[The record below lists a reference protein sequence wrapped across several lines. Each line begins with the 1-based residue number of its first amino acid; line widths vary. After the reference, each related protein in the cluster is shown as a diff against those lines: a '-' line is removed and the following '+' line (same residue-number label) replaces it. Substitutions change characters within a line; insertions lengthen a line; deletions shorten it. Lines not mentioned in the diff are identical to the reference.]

1 MHASFWL
8 SMNWTKSISNQY
20 VPKLLLLLPCLQ
32 FHFMFFSMCSDS
44 YDNLGAREAPN
55 VQCVGSLSAWKIL
68 WGENLSSIMFICW
81 AIDIVY
87 FSPTLLKY
95 CSQELLEAV
104 EQERNMRANR
114 SHSTALFRHP
124 MLGDFEVWHASLF
137 TFEDAFG
144 KLSMFCS
151 ECTLVTCTSTNI
163 TISTFR
169 FL

>member
-1 MHASFWL
+1 
-8 SMNWTKSISNQY
+8 
-20 VPKLLLLLPCLQ
+20 
-32 FHFMFFSMCSDS
+32 MCSDS

-68 WGENLSSIMFICW
+68 WGEILSSIMFICW

-151 ECTLVTCTSTNI
+151 ECTLVLLL
-163 TISTFR
+163 ISPFQLLDSCRCRCCRTR
-169 FL
+169 RTHHSALGCCSCSA

>member
-1 MHASFWL
+1 
-8 SMNWTKSISNQY
+8 
-20 VPKLLLLLPCLQ
+20 
-32 FHFMFFSMCSDS
+32 MCSDS

-68 WGENLSSIMFICW
+68 WGEILSSIMFICW
-81 AIDIVY
+81 AIDLVY

-151 ECTLVTCTSTNI
+151 ECTLVLLL
-163 TISTFR
+163 ISPFQLLDSCRGRWCRTR
-169 FL
+169 RTHHSALGCCSCSAQVTPAS